1 MRPIAAALALLL
13 ATSAGAQTSST
24 APTAPAPPP
33 APRPEDVPKPGPVT
47 LGAPGQG
54 APDITRFLLVRSP
67 RGATLTGDGRWVAYL
82 SDVTGVPQ
90 IWAVPAAGG
99 FPQQLTY
106 GSGVDWVEARPGG
119 SDLLYGADTDG
130 DERVGINLISID
142 GNSERTIVAKSPAFR
157 LFGTWSPDGGRFAYS
172 STERNG
178 RDFDVYVADV
188 ASGETKRVFQGKAGF
203 QAVAWAPDGDR
214 LVLSETRGESA
225 NNLHLLDIAS
235 GRLTTLIKPREAAAY
250 GGVRFSPDG
259 RSLYLATNQD
269 ADLMR
274 IARYDLRRRR
284 METIAE
290 TGHDVGALDRDS
302 SGRRLAWTT
311 IETGFTRLHVRDLE
325 TGQDLPVP
333 ALPAGTIA
341 PSFAATAPVLLIA
354 SDSPTSAGE
363 VRVWNL
369 DAGGD
374 APVVVPADS
383 PGLDLSQ
390 MVAPEPVAFPARDG
404 APLTGLLYL
413 PKAVP
418 GGGKPPVFIAIH
430 GGPSS
435 FANAGFDAG
444 TQYLVSRGIA
454 VLDFNYR
461 GSTGQGRAFANLND
475 RENKVNE
482 VGDLADAAA
491 WLKAD
496 ARVDGSRIA
505 LGGGSYGGYLTNQAV
520 GTYPDLFVAGVSI
533 VGVSDWV
540 AALEGASPSLKAS
553 DRLEFG
559 DISDPKVRSFFAKL
573 SPINNVD
580 RIRTPLLVIHG
591 VNDPRDPVTESD
603 RLVEGI
609 RKNGGEVTYL
619 RFADEGHGISKLAN
633 RVHEQRAVAAFLE
646 EKFAKAGGAGS
657 QP

>member
-1 MRPIAAALALLL
+1 MRPFAAAFALLL
-13 ATSAGAQTSST
+13 ATTAAAQT
-24 APTAPAPPP
+24 PPP
-33 APRPEDVPKPGPVT
+33 APRPEDVPKPGPVS

-67 RGATLTGDGRWVAYL
+67 RGAVLTGDGRWVAYL

-90 IWAVPAAGG
+90 IWVVPAAGG

-130 DERVGINLISID
+130 DERVGIHLLSID
-142 GNSERTIVAKSPAFR
+142 GLTERTIVAKSPAFR
-157 LFGTWSPDGGRFAYS
+157 LFGTWSRDGARFAYS

-188 ASGETKRVFQGKAGF
+188 ATGESKRVYTAKAGF

-225 NNLHLLDIAS
+225 NNLYMLDIVG
-235 GRLTTLIKPREAAAY
+235 GRLTTLLKPREAAAY
-250 GGVRFSPDG
+250 VGVDFAPDG
-259 RSLYLATNQD
+259 NSLTLATNQD

-274 IARYDLRRRR
+274 IARFDLKRRRLA
-284 METIAE
+284 TIAD
-290 TGHDVGALDRDS
+290 TGHEVGALDLDA

-325 TGQDLPVP
+325 SGQDLPLP
-333 ALPAGTIA
+333 ALPDGTVS
-341 PSFAATAPVLLIA
+341 PSFAAGAPVWLIA
-354 SDSPTSAGE
+354 TNSPTSAGE

-369 DAGGD
+369 DGGSEPP
-374 APVVVPADS
+374 PVVVPADS
-383 PGLDLSQ
+383 PALDLSQ
-390 MVAPEPVAFPARDG
+390 MVVPEAVKIPARDG

-435 FANAGFDAG
+435 FADASFDAG

-482 VGDLADAAA
+482 VGDLADAAK

-520 GTYPDLFVAGVSI
+520 GTYPDLFIAGVSE

-559 DISDPKVRSFFAKL
+559 DIADPKVRAFFAKL

-591 VNDPRDPVTESD
+591 ANDPRDPVTESD

-633 RVHEQRAVAAFLE
+633 RVHAQRATAAFLE
-646 EKFAKAGGAGS
+646 AQFAKARA
-657 QP
+657 Q

>member
-1 MRPIAAALALLL
+1 MRPIAVALSLLL
-13 ATSAGAQTSST
+13 ATSASAQTAT
-24 APTAPAPPP
+24 PAPPP
-33 APRPEDVPKPGPVT
+33 APRPEDVPQPGPAT

-67 RGATLTGDGRWVAYL
+67 RGAVITGDGRWVAYL

-90 IWAVPAAGG
+90 IWAVPATGG

-106 GSGVDWVEARPGG
+106 GSGVDWVQARPGG

-130 DERVGINLISID
+130 DERVGINLLTID
-142 GNSERTIVAKSPAFR
+142 GLTEHTIVAKSPAFR
-157 LFGTWSPDGGRFAYS
+157 LFGTWSPDGKRFTYS

-188 ASGETKRVFQGKAGF
+188 ESGETRRVYDGKALFLG
-203 QAVAWAPDGDR
+203 VAWSPDGER
-214 LVLSETRGESA
+214 IALFEARGESA
-225 NNLHLLDIAS
+225 NNLHLLDLGS
-235 GRLTTLIKPREAAAY
+235 GRLTTLRKPREATAY
-250 GGVRFSPDG
+250 EGARFAPDG
-259 RSLYLATNQD
+259 QSLIFATNEGT
-269 ADLMR
+269 DLMR
-274 IARYDLRRRR
+274 VARFDLRRRR
-284 METIAE
+284 LETIADA
-290 TGHDVGALDRDS
+290 GRDIGALDLSKD
-302 SGRRLAWTT
+302 GRLLAWTT
-311 IETGFTRLHVRDLE
+311 IETGFTRLHVRDLARA
-325 TGQDLPVP
+325 QDLP
-333 ALPAGTIA
+333 LPTLPDGLVA
-341 PSFAATAPVLLIA
+341 PTFASDAPVLLLA
-354 SDSPTSAGE
+354 TNSPTTAGE

-369 DAGGD
+369 DAGKD
-374 APVVVPADS
+374 APVVVPVDT

-390 MVAPEPVAFPARDG
+390 MVTPTPVSIRARDG

-413 PKAVP
+413 PKAAP
-418 GGGKPPVFIAIH
+418 AGGKPPVFISIH

-435 FANAGFDAG
+435 YAEVAFEAS

-496 ARVDGSRIA
+496 GRVDGSRIA
-505 LGGGSYGGYLTNQAV
+505 LGGASYGGYLTNQAV
-520 GTYPDLFVAGVSI
+520 GTYPDLFIAGISE

-540 AALEGASPSLKAS
+540 AALEGAAPTLKAS

-559 DISDPKVRSFFAKL
+559 DIADPKVRAFFAKL

-580 RIRTPLLVIHG
+580 KIKTPLLVIHG
-591 VNDPRDPVTESD
+591 ANDPRDPVTESD
-603 RLVEGI
+603 RMVEGI
-609 RKNGGEVTYL
+609 RQNGGEVTYL
-619 RFADEGHGISKLAN
+619 RFADEGHGITRLAN
-633 RVHEQRAVAAFLE
+633 RIHANRKIVEFLE
-646 EKFAKAGGAGS
+646 AQFAKAGSNTAS
-657 QP
+657 R